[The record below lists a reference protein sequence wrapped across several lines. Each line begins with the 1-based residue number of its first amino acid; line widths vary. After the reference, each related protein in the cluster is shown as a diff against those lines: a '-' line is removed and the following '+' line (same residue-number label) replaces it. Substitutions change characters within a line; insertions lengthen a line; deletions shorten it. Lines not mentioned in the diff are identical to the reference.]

1 MNPLVTTALAS
12 TGQKIIEHCLSSPE
26 SKKSSDGTFDG
37 VLDQKLHNDFDVPQ
51 YLREQGLNT
60 VEEVVQHVK
69 ELKALLVENRDFSK
83 TALPHLPPNNATVVR
98 SAEGFSVACNGSN
111 IPVEMGTES
120 YSIAKSIHHLESWL
134 QNQ

>member
-60 VEEVVQHVK
+60 VDEVVQHVK
-69 ELKALLVENRDFSK
+69 ELKALLVENRDFLS
-83 TALPHLPPNNATVVR
+83 L
-98 SAEGFSVACNGSN
+98 
-111 IPVEMGTES
+111 
-120 YSIAKSIHHLESWL
+120 IHI
-134 QNQ
+134 